1 MKSDFFG
8 SDPELV
14 IEGDSLGH
22 SASGKHGVSISSGKQ
37 TIDEFFQHDLAPV
50 RWEETNKL

>member
-22 SASGKHGVSISSGKQ
+22 SASGKHGASISSGKQ
-37 TIDEFFQHDLAPV
+37 TIDEFFQHDLALV